1 VTALLDFF
9 SHSKRFPASSR
20 NKLRPEIA
28 KDETLMQYAV
38 KGSDD
43 QWTQMLESNELNE
56 SGTVQIRSVREKRK
70 MEEGDV
76 EKEAEAERTLKKI
89 KGSTQKKKEAT
100 KGSTQKKKK
109 GRKSN

>member
-1 VTALLDFF
+1 
-9 SHSKRFPASSR
+9 
-20 NKLRPEIA
+20 
-28 KDETLMQYAV
+28 MQYAV
-38 KGSDD
+38 KGTED

-76 EKEAEAERTLKKI
+76 EKEVEAERTLKKT
-89 KGSTQKKKEAT
+89 KGSSQKKKDEA
-100 KGSTQKKKK
+100 KGSSQKKKK

>member
-1 VTALLDFF
+1 
-9 SHSKRFPASSR
+9 
-20 NKLRPEIA
+20 
-28 KDETLMQYAV
+28 MQYAV
-38 KGSDD
+38 KGTDD

-76 EKEAEAERTLKKI
+76 EKEIEAERTLKK
-89 KGSTQKKKEAT
+89 T
-100 KGSTQKKKK
+100 KGSNAKSKEGAKGSSQKKKK